1 MERLSNISKKT
12 SGRAAASRAGV
23 ERGSQ
28 GRCLPAYPV
37 GEGEQR
43 GTARVDVLHGS
54 PSSSPPAV
62 KQLRCGESFFFP
74 TSENSTRQSLT
85 TGSDVLTFV
94 PSKHP
99 LYHPLGSVHGAGRAA
114 HLEMEP
120 GKPLEERDTSSG
132 LTF

>member
-1 MERLSNISKKT
+1 MEGLGNISKKKPV
-12 SGRAAASRAGV
+12 RAAASRAGV
-23 ERGSQ
+23 VGGSQ

-37 GEGEQR
+37 EEGEQR
-43 GTARVDVLHGS
+43 GTKRVDVLHGS
-54 PSSSPPAV
+54 PSSSLPAV
-62 KQLRCGESFFFP
+62 KQLSCGEPFFSP
-74 TSENSTRQSLT
+74 TSQNSTRQPLS

-99 LYHPLGSVHGAGRAA
+99 LHHPFCSVHGAGRAA